1 MKIKWFKAGR
11 SKKKIWLTLLDWIL
25 VVLALALMLYF
36 PRFDVPLAR
45 GLFIS
50 YILIIG
56 GVIHIACL
64 YFLRERDSVSAAG
77 VIYYI
82 LLLLSVSAP
91 VILVIGYV
99 IYLRGF

>member
-1 MKIKWFKAGR
+1 MKQFRIGKLKT
-11 SKKKIWLTLLDWIL
+11 SWLALLDWVL

-36 PRFDVPLAR
+36 PRFDVPLAW
-45 GLFIS
+45 GLVIS

-56 GVIHIACL
+56 GVIHIACQ
-64 YFLRERDSVSAAG
+64 YYLRERASVSVAG

-91 VILVIGYV
+91 AIWVIWSIHFVV
-99 IYLRGF
+99 F